1 MKNIT
6 IKRATLKD
14 IRPGWGAQI
23 DVYNN
28 KPYFAGYPLLR
39 LDKEPFERIFGSNYR
54 YSIIL
59 KTGLNAGIIA
69 LKHDDANII
78 NNLK

>member
-14 IRPGWGAQI
+14 IRPRWGAQI

-28 KPYFAGYPLLR
+28 KPYFAGFPLLR
-39 LDKEPFERIFGSNYR
+39 LEKEPCKGIFGSDYH

-59 KTGLNAGIIA
+59 KSGLNAGIIA
-69 LKHDDANII
+69 LKHGDADMI
-78 NNLK
+78 NDL